1 MAHIPDG
8 VLSAPV
14 LISGALVSTGL
25 LGVALHRL
33 REAELPQAAVLA
45 ATFFVSSLISVPLGP
60 SSVHLLLNGLMG
72 LLLGWAAVPAI
83 FVALLLQAIFFGFG
97 GLLVLGVNT
106 MNLALP
112 ALLVARLLRPRLQR
126 LANLAPD
133 SAPDLAAAH
142 GPDSV
147 PDSVPASEPASAPAR
162 APERTA
168 SGAVPGAVPGA
179 APGAAPGAVPGAA
192 PGVDVPATR
201 AGDGASSQV
210 SSTQRRQALM
220 IGSAAGVL
228 AVLLTGLML
237 SASLVLSGEA
247 FWPAA
252 RVIALSFVPLALIEG
267 VLTSIV
273 VAFLLRV
280 EPALLRLEEA

>member
-25 LGVALHRL
+25 LGVALRRL

-45 ATFFVSSLISVPLGP
+45 AAFFVASLISVPLGP

-83 FVALLLQAIFFGFG
+83 FVALLLQAVFFGFG

-106 MNLALP
+106 LNLALP
-112 ALLVARLLRPRLQR
+112 ALLVARLLRPMLQR
-126 LANLAPD
+126 MAEL
-133 SAPDLAAAH
+133 
-142 GPDSV
+142 
-147 PDSVPASEPASAPAR
+147 
-162 APERTA
+162 
-168 SGAVPGAVPGA
+168 
-179 APGAAPGAVPGAA
+179 
-192 PGVDVPATR
+192 
-201 AGDGASSQV
+201 SSPQ
-210 SSTQRRQALM
+210 QRRALM
-220 IGSAAGVL
+220 IGGTAGVL

-237 SASLVLSGEA
+237 AASLVLSGEA

-252 RVIALSFVPLALIEG
+252 RVIVLSFIPLALIEG
-267 VLTSIV
+267 LVTGIV

-280 EPALLRLEEA
+280 EPALLRLDGGRHGA